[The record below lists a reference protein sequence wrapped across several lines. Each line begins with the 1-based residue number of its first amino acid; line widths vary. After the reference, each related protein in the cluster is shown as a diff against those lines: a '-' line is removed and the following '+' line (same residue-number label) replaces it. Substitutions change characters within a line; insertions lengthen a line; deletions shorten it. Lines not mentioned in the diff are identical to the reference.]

1 MSVAGTKPSSRRLP
15 DVNRDYD
22 AAYDALVHWFNE
34 EAYQITSPWRL
45 VRDVC
50 ARLADSG
57 VPLQQFTAFIYMLHP
72 NFFGVAHRWE
82 CATGKV
88 TSTLGRIEI
97 LATDEFRKSPVQV
110 ILDGAAAV
118 RRRLDRPGFVPDFP
132 VLSSYIAKGATDY
145 VAMQLDFTDG
155 VRHCVSLTS
164 NKPGGFT
171 LAELRLIDALMPY
184 MARLTE
190 IQSNRYLA
198 KTLLDTY
205 VGTDAGEAILTGNIR
220 RGSAETIHAVIWMCD
235 LRNFTGLS
243 ETLPGSE
250 LIALLNDYF
259 ESVGTPVRERGGE
272 ILKFIGDAMLAIF
285 RVPGPDAVAEGCRKA
300 AEAVSD
306 ARLRLH
312 ALNEKRAGE
321 GKQALR
327 CGIAL
332 HIGDVAYGNIGTAD
346 RLDFTVI
353 GPAVNMAA
361 RLTTLCGEIGE
372 TAVLSEAMARG
383 SQLHVESLG
392 RHSLKGIAGAHE
404 VFRLLGPP
412 AILASTEPIELE

>member
-1 MSVAGTKPSSRRLP
+1 MSAATTMAAPSALP
-15 DVNRDYD
+15 DVNR
-22 AAYDALVHWFNE
+22 AYDQTHAALTQWFVD
-34 EAYQITSPWRL
+34 EAYRITSPWRL
-45 VRDVC
+45 TQEVC
-50 ARLADSG
+50 QRLVAAG

-82 CATGKV
+82 RATGKV
-88 TSTLGRIEI
+88 KSSLGRIEI
-97 LATDEFRKSPVQV
+97 LSTDEFTKSPVKV

-118 RRRLDRPGFVPDFP
+118 RRRLDQPGFVPDFP
-132 VLSSYIAKGATDY
+132 VLTSYLAGGATDY

-155 VRHCVSLTS
+155 VRHCVSMTCDR
-164 NKPGGFT
+164 PGGFT
-171 LAELRLIDALMPY
+171 TKELRLIDALLPY

-190 IQSNRYLA
+190 IQSNRFLA

-205 VGTDAGEAILTGNIR
+205 VGPDAGEAILTGNIR
-220 RGSAETIHAVIWMCD
+220 RGSAETIHAVVWMCD
-235 LRNFTGLS
+235 LRNFTGLTES
-243 ETLPGSE
+243 LPRDE

-259 ESVGTPVRERGGE
+259 QCVGPPVRERGGE

-285 RVPGPDAVAEGCRKA
+285 RVSGPAAVSDGCAKA

-306 ARLRLH
+306 ARTRLQE
-312 ALNEKRAGE
+312 LNEKRATE
-321 GKQALR
+321 GKPALR

-332 HIGDVAYGNIGTAD
+332 HVGDVSYGNIGTID

-353 GPAVNMAA
+353 GPAVNLAA

-372 TAVLSEAMARG
+372 TAVLSEAVALS

-412 AILASTEPIELE
+412 AILSENLDIDFE